1 MEDDELCM
9 MSASLFLFR
18 IGLKFFW
25 PQFYSD
31 GKGCD
36 GDLYLL
42 IE

>member
-1 MEDDELCM
+1 MKDDELCM

-31 GKGCD
+31 EKGAM
-36 GDLYLL
+36 GIYTY
-42 IE
+42 